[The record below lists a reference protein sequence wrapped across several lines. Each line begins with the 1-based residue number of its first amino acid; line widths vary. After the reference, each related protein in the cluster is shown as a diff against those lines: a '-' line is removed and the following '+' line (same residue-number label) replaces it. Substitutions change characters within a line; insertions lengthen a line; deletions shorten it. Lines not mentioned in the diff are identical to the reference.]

1 MLVSGTMTERS
12 RVQPGTN
19 LPPGATASSPAPT
32 RPSQAPSVRD
42 DDSVRRR
49 ILPPYKVILHNDD
62 HNPMDHVVQSL
73 RKSVPGMSLSR
84 AAAVMWEA
92 HVNGKAIVLSCPLE
106 LAELYQQ
113 RLLSCGLTATI
124 ERDS

>member
-1 MLVSGTMTERS
+1 M
-12 RVQPGTN
+12 
-19 LPPGATASSPAPT
+19 
-32 RPSQAPSVRD
+32 RD
-42 DDSVRRR
+42 DDSVRRQ
-49 ILPPYKVILHNDD
+49 ILPPYKVILHNDE
-62 HNPMDHVVQSL
+62 HNQMDHVVQSL

-92 HVNGKAIVLSCPLE
+92 HVNGKAIVLACPLE

-124 ERDS
+124 ERDG

>member
-1 MLVSGTMTERS
+1 MSGTMTERF
-12 RVQPGTN
+12 RVQPRS
-19 LPPGATASSPAPT
+19 LPHAGPSASSPAPT

-42 DDSVRRR
+42 DNSVRRR

-62 HNPMDHVVQSL
+62 HNQMDHVVQSL

-92 HVNGKAIVLSCPLE
+92 HVNGKAVVLACPLE

-124 ERDS
+124 ERDA

>member
-1 MLVSGTMTERS
+1 MSER
-12 RVQPGTN
+12 RRMEIGTN
-19 LPPGATASSPAPT
+19 PPTGPFASSPAPA

-92 HVNGKAIVLSCPLE
+92 HVNGKAVVLACPLE